1 MIHQLPSAPST
12 SKLSGMTIDNPILIV
27 EDNKLS
33 GSLLKANIHKYWNVD
48 IHEAGSFAE
57 AKALLKLHRFEY
69 LVAICDLNLPDAP
82 NGEILDLIDKA
93 EVRFIALTGAFDR
106 QTRKTLAKKHFVD
119 YILKDSRNSYDYVSK
134 LVGRLYKNQFKRVLI
149 AEDSLSASVLLQ
161 EILSLLNFQVLS
173 AENGAQALEILAKN
187 KDIRLVITD
196 YEMPVMDGFE
206 FTAKARDLLDK
217 NQLAIIGLSASDRT
231 DLGAMFLKKGAND
244 FLLKPYSFEELLCR
258 INMNMDTLD
267 HLDYIDQ
274 VVNTDKLTGLY
285 NRLHFQSCLN
295 TELSNVVFS
304 GTNLILALVDIDDF
318 KNLNKQ
324 IGSDGADSILQ
335 VLASLLQEHFSHTL
349 IARVATSTFAVL
361 LKDLNNEEAIEQLK
375 ALCSAAE
382 QSPVTWNEHTLKY
395 TVSVGA
401 SANNENSLDDMQG
414 SAENNVF
421 KAQRL
426 GGNQVVFK

>member
-1 MIHQLPSAPST
+1 MDPQFPKLPTA
-12 SKLSGMTIDNPILIV
+12 SKLSGTTIKSPILIV

-33 GSLLKANIHKYWNVD
+33 GSLLAANIHKYWNVE
-48 IHEAGSFAE
+48 IHSASTFKE
-57 AKALLKLHRFEY
+57 AKEYLKQHRFEY

-119 YILKDSRNSYDYVSK
+119 YILKDSRNSYDYVAK
-134 LVGRLYKNQFKRVLI
+134 LVGRLYKNQFKKVLI
-149 AEDSLSASVLLQ
+149 AEDSATASVLLQ
-161 EILSLLNFQVLS
+161 EILTLLNFRVLSAVNGAEALQVLS
-173 AENGAQALEILAKN
+173 DNQ
-187 KDIRLVITD
+187 DIRLVITD

-206 FTAKARDLLDK
+206 FTSKARDLLDK

-304 GTNLILALVDIDDF
+304 GANLVLALLDIDSF
-318 KNLNKQ
+318 KTINKDY
-324 IGSDGADSILQ
+324 GSDCGDY
-335 VLASLLQEHFSHTL
+335 VLSAFSQTLLQHFQHTL
-349 IARVATSTFAVL
+349 IARFATNKFALL
-361 LKDLNNEEAIEQLK
+361 LKGMRDEDAVERLESFCESIANTSVNWQQHE
-375 ALCSAAE
+375 
-382 QSPVTWNEHTLKY
+382 VRFTL
-395 TVSVGA
+395 SVGA
-401 SANNENSLDDMQG
+401 SANNENSLDDMQD
-414 SAENNVF
+414 SAENNLY
-421 KAQRL
+421 KAKRL
-426 GGNQVVFK
+426 GGNTVIFK